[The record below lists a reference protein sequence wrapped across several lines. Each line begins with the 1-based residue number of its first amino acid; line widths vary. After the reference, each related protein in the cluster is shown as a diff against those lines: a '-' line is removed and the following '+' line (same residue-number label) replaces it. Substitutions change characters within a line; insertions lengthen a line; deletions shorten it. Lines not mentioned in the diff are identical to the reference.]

1 MARPKRESEK
11 PEDLVWKDLLPFLV
25 LAIIDKEPMH
35 GYGIRKRI
43 LEMSRAKMGATTVY
57 AVIYGLL
64 RLGMIEGS
72 WEKRRKVY
80 KLTDKGRKALK
91 LARKA
96 LKENLL

>member
-1 MARPKRESEK
+1 MVRPKREAEK

-35 GYGIRKRI
+35 GYGIKKKI
-43 LEMSRAKMGATTVY
+43 LEMSKAKMGATTIY
-57 AVIYGLL
+57 AVIYSLS

-72 WEKRRKVY
+72 WKKRRKVY
-80 KLTDKGRKALK
+80 KLTDKGKKALE

-96 LKENLL
+96 LRENLF